1 MTACAIRYRLDG
13 PGPAAFLVDC
23 NGHLRVYARGVLG
36 GVMPTSRLMA
46 LLAERGCRWV
56 PDSGRVVL
64 DESLPESFADDA
76 SDRERAAYA
85 PIGGLAGDNADL
97 TETSGGF

>member
-23 NGHLRVYARGVLG
+23 EGELRVYARGVLG
-36 GVMPTSRLMA
+36 GTMPRNRLLA

-56 PDSGRVVL
+56 PAAGSVELNLEPPRSDWVDSTPPAPPLL
-64 DESLPESFADDA
+64 DAGAFDVTI
-76 SDRERAAYA
+76 AA
-85 PIGGLAGDNADL
+85 
-97 TETSGGF
+97 TC